1 MIKNILKKIIP
12 FALLSY
18 LRKKRQGIRKREVVL
33 KEENSNEFIL
43 RKNFYAQFLRPGDIY
58 FDIGANYGNRIA
70 PIQKIGMGLI
80 IAVEPQVGC
89 CEYLKDRYKGITILQ
104 KGVGA
109 SAGSAKF
116 YISNDT
122 VLSSFSN
129 DFIAKTSNTRFT
141 ENSWENTTEVEI
153 ITLDSLIEEYG
164 VPDFIKIDV
173 EGFETEVFKGLN
185 RKVKMISFEYTV
197 PELAD
202 NLLPILTKA
211 NSLGE
216 CMFNFS
222 IGESMQFDMKEWI
235 SFESIKSFII
245 TDEFIKTGFGDI
257 YIKYV

>member
-1 MIKNILKKIIP
+1 MIKEILKQIIP
-12 FALLSY
+12 TSILNY
-18 LRKKRQGIRKREVVL
+18 LRNIRHANKRKEEIF
-33 KEENSNEFIL
+33 KEENSEEFL
-43 RKNFYAQFLRPGDIY
+43 RRKNFYSHFLKNGDTY

-89 CEYLKDRYKGITILQ
+89 CEYLKDRYKNITVLQ

-129 DFIAKTSNTRFT
+129 DFIAKTSSTRFT
-141 ENSWENTTEVEI
+141 ENTWENTTEVEI

-185 RKVKMISFEYTV
+185 TKVKMISFEYTV

-222 IGESMQFDMKEWI
+222 VGESMQFDMVEWI
-235 SFESIKSFII
+235 GFEAMKSFII